1 MSAFSVS
8 QQMLFVALILIYAIR
23 GNEPRIRLRRETG
36 GSQSLLTVEWEG
48 IQTGDHPDDSV
59 GGFAVEYRAEKD
71 TQWHVHDGIIP
82 YKGPNLQYRVQIPRL
97 PAGIAYFVRIKV
109 LGKNGKILVETP
121 EIRARNEMVSI
132 KCESD
137 ELTAPRNLEVTQTG
151 QYSIAISWEPP
162 ECGSVGEYHIELAGT
177 EAKFDVHRQ
186 TVTHPSVSVTNL
198 LPGTEY
204 QVRVR
209 AADRLRTLGPW
220 NDFMLV
226 AKTEGEAP
234 KESDEIELDYR
245 TDSELRIS
253 WQPYEDERLQH
264 YEVMAVE
271 VDGESQA
278 VERAR
283 VSPLAS
289 SHIFVRLKPDTQY
302 DVGVVAFVDHEP
314 KLVYKLLAKT
324 APTPGVA
331 WEDKPVVAPE
341 NEQQFLVQWRKPSL
355 SGQTISKFVIEYRLP
370 NETEWRKY
378 DDLIVDDET
387 NDYHIQFDGIYDG
400 SLYSFRILAVDDQLK
415 IAAKTAEITVG
426 SVASDSCVGDAGIP
440 QNIRASVLSEA
451 TIQFMWE
458 KPRCDE
464 SYGPID
470 GYEYTFWNAE
480 TDAQPETASYVGRN
494 TVSLNDLSP
503 ATRYAF
509 RVRSRAGHGHSPWSE
524 IVNAETEEHSGPKVS
539 ISNGDIYRYHYQS
552 PLITNNTLLFYPA
565 LQETPTPA
573 LRRLKRQQKNQI
585 TDYHNI
591 YQLRI
596 ILAPP
601 KSYLAWTPLPEH
613 ADEVTKFKLSY
624 KKSAGDQWTR
634 IIESPE
640 YFKCPEGIADPED
653 FCYDLSK
660 LSFGVQY
667 TADLVYELENS
678 EWTTHGSPLFFIL
691 VEAGIICAF
700 LQSSLDLVYIV
711 LLYVTAACISFFKSM
726 HAVVCALFLFL
737 FVNKKCNLVLKSI
750 LDKCTLGTWEP
761 SVPTSPHNLQIRPH
775 DASSIELHWLPP
787 LNSKHI
793 PFYQAPFS
801 FLLSPDRTIA
811 IEDLHTRRVRTEQ
824 VPGSF
829 FSYLLSQLSPHTI
842 YNISVRAGTDHGE
855 LGLPISKVFSL
866 RHHKDT
872 EIPVFSSPA
881 RTKEKISEQQ
891 VEEIKDDDERAKM
904 ELHRKQMEEENRRNR
919 IKECER
925 KRLQMELD
933 RLSKERERNRVLH
946 EQERQDQ
953 LQRQLERQRWEMEQR
968 QQWQRERE
976 QWEERERERNR
987 QLVEYQRHQKQE
999 RQHQREEVPERIRQ
1013 QLDQVRVLPERDEER
1028 GAMPKPL
1035 LGIDK
1040 PRIEQRGT
1048 RTLLYWTVGGDTS
1061 NVVAY
1066 QIDLRSESDHDW
1078 RNFNG
1083 YVPHSPSEIH
1093 FRQELTNLETNKHY
1107 YVKVSAIDQSRRIL
1121 AVSEATIPSNAPQD
1135 LRLES
1140 VAEGIQLIWSWADQ
1154 EECDPYFLIT
1164 GYRDGIPFSKR
1175 ANGGER
1181 QFIFQ
1186 NAEAGEWH
1194 VEIRAGNRAGTGP
1207 SSAPVNL
1214 QSSSKVSKGIRVL
1227 RSICDPRVDFWCR
1240 SPDESYDIAISRH
1253 PNEGLIACAVP
1264 TGQSRHDIVLIYI
1277 TLMIIDAVHAG
1288 YFHIS
1293 TSRVKVLV
1301 QVSEFIS
1308 EPSVSARDGDL
1319 YVEWI
1324 SEGTGHGV
1332 FGYRVQY
1339 RTENTGWTSYGQ
1351 IVPYVGDG
1359 KHYKQQLTGLQQ
1371 GSVYYIHIQ
1380 VLDRNS
1386 YVMYTSPEVSGRT
1399 ICSAPTHPPS
1409 HLQVQA
1415 ADSRHIRVSW
1425 AQPPQNTWQCSDIQ
1439 VELGIKEPPGI
1450 APILLNGYQTSH
1462 VLDSEANQQWSIRIR
1477 TKNSAGASPWSQIA
1491 SVRTPPVGELIIGP
1505 VVSYRHG
1512 IPVLTWSGKERV
1524 DDLIQ
1529 NYQIEYRTSV
1539 DAAWQRLR
1547 AQVPYMGWQR
1557 PYSIDLSELPA
1568 GRSYQIRIHAV
1579 DANNGIAYTSSAVNV
1594 QTQTK
1599 CSAPRRTPLDLQ
1611 ATSLGP
1617 TQIRVSWKALHES
1630 EWNCNRLWYIV
1641 KYSTP
1646 HNQGF
1651 KNLTLGENHV
1661 IFDSEPFTRW
1671 TFEIQAAN
1679 PSGETQW
1686 SRPVTVQT
1694 EGTAPGPVSDLRIY
1708 PESSD
1713 ALQLAWRQ
1721 PQTPNGQIT
1730 GYEVTYQLLSKGM
1743 CDQVEDRPVTVTSDR
1758 TSFTL
1763 RNLLPHSKY
1772 RISVAAKTNIAGQQI
1787 SQEVQT
1793 EEAAPSG
1800 APVYIRAT
1808 NIQPTEVSIVWQAPA
1823 CLQTNGEITE
1833 YEFEATPA
1841 ERYDSGGTIKQTV
1854 RGTRTKI
1861 TGLSSYTKYLVRIRA
1876 FTRKGPGPWSEPIQF
1891 QTAATPDIPAPPMV
1905 RVLSTGLDN
1914 ADLVWQEPYPSS
1926 GLIDRYKCKYAVA
1939 GTKQYQERQFPSY
1952 NPCDQEVIRMRQL
1965 SPPPTGSKLHC
1976 GRIDGLEPEKKYT
1989 FMISAGDRSGTWSP
2003 WSEPQV
2009 GHISEGPVQVISL
2022 NKLGGTATNILIGW
2036 NVRPTDTARVVGYR
2050 IHVTP
2055 VVQYGAKPITFT
2067 VDRATLQYNIDSL
2080 SPNTRYNIT
2089 VDATTDGVHY
2099 HPGTAIEVRTDSGP
2113 ANGLMVTP
2121 RVIEEQATS
2130 VTLEWNAPHG
2140 DVSGFVI
2147 EYRLEGGV
2155 WQQYNRRVPAHPGR
2169 RLYTAQ
2175 IDQLPTNSV
2184 VDLRVRVV
2192 SPQNEQSAPSQEV
2205 RARTRCSAPP
2215 SPPQAIRL
2223 DAPSTSE
2230 VRVSWA
2236 QPAKDTWQCDQL
2248 NYDLA
2253 YRVAGQPERV
2263 VPVPGDQTDYTF
2275 PSEANTRWAVK
2286 LRCTNQVGSSPWS
2299 SEQVITTRQ
2308 GIPGP
2313 VRDLRLRAKSPNEVH
2328 VQWLAPLVQR
2338 GTIVGYDISYRLK
2351 HRLACPDEEPRDV
2364 SRDFVTV
2371 YNHKDLEYTL
2381 TGLLPFSL
2389 YEVRVRARTTEL
2401 GPEESKEIATDQQPP
2416 SAPPLNLQLSY
2427 TLERSISFQWEPV
2440 ECSQRHGHIV
2450 NYEYEIQGQDD
2461 WAKLERQIANTT
2473 NTKINI
2479 EGLTPFTKY
2488 IMRVKA
2494 YNSIG
2499 GGPNTENLD
2508 AMTARADAPLPP
2520 QDLVVAQEGTDYF
2533 MISWLPPYPPYGPHD
2548 KYKIRYQLLSESRW
2562 MEIEKNTKD
2571 RLLQCPAESPRHCL
2585 NVTNLESGRQYR
2597 VQVAAHIEGGSYG
2610 PWSTVTIANTLQ
2622 ILPDAPRAI
2631 ELVQKTDHSLHI
2643 RWIPPPDPLGQ
2654 ITQYKVGIVSLDDPY
2669 DKLKTFLIDH
2679 PTLEYL
2685 LNNLHPET
2693 SYNISISAGTKR
2705 GFGPLSWTRYST
2717 DPFKVPPVAS
2727 APQVTADGAD
2737 ALNVQWNGI
2746 LDTKN
2751 QVRGYIIEFRSSDNP
2766 TFTEYDG
2773 IIEHDISRRNYQQR
2787 LSLLDADTLYFVR
2800 IKVVD
2805 RKQRV
2810 SEPSPEGSARTG
2822 CAVPLAPPSNVNAFA
2837 PSPYQVH
2844 ISWQPPSQSSWQCSN
2859 IKYKLEYTNGSS
2871 SRREIDIPSSV
2882 TDHVLDASP
2891 NTLWRIRIRVEN
2903 EAGASDWSKEVSIT
2917 TAEGAPSAVE
2927 DLDAHPSGP
2936 EAASI
2941 IWRPPSQPNGQI
2953 TGYTLVYRLKSRGEC
2968 GPRSA
2973 QPITINTQE
2982 EESTVEGLLPDS
2994 TYEVHVTAHTSQPGP
3009 QSNIITVTTDEAV
3022 PTGAP
3027 LNPRVSSVTQTRS
3040 DFLWNEPDCELR
3052 NGKIMSYE
3060 WQIESLDP
3068 WGESKTGQSS
3078 AQRVSFDDLV
3088 PYTQYKVR
3096 VLAENSVGQGPWSE
3110 WITFR
3115 TQPAAP
3121 PPPTDLSEEQSFPH
3135 AIEISFLPPSP
3146 PHGIINEYRI
3156 RHTPSGQL
3164 NYKEVRVVAS
3174 RLHCSDASK
3183 RDRLCYRVV
3192 DLEPEQEYEIQTSAH
3207 TEGGAWSDWSESMN
3221 ARTHEQNIP
3230 VLERELEVVDSKPNS
3245 ITVRWQGL
3253 DADQSKHVVGY
3264 VLEYKSEDDDWKE
3277 YDGIV
3282 KHRGRQNDYRI
3293 QIKSLEPSTE
3303 YFFRLKVVG
3312 KNDKRG
3318 SSGPELKA
3326 MTKCGRPEEP
3336 PTDLQLSSDFENVK
3350 LTWTNPEEESW
3361 KCNNV
3366 EYVIDFVN
3374 TTSRGIMTVP
3384 TNAPTKLLLPSLPGT
3399 KWEIRMRTQT
3409 IEEGQKPSYSPWSDR
3424 VTLVT
3429 QALPGELFLTVEP
3442 KTATSAVVIWDLADQ
3457 DKKWNYGV
3465 DISYRLKQLGGCAE
3479 SRSGAHE
3486 PVTNYNVQDKQV
3498 VLHDLTPGSEYEVTV
3513 TPRRP
3518 PTLRSSV
3525 PTPKTVRRFRTKANS
3540 PSGPP
3545 SNLRSEGRRDTEISF
3560 KWEPPVCEQQN
3571 GKITQYEYEVTGV
3584 EEWNDVKREGV
3595 TPRTNAA
3602 VDQVKPGSTYN
3613 VRVRAYTSEGPGPW
3627 SEPIQ
3632 ITTTG
3637 TELGPPRELSAVHT
3651 KPKSIQ
3657 LTWLPPYPER
3667 APVVVYKIRYSPRAD
3682 DSNPVEMELSSDQL
3696 SCTGYKSR
3704 LITSDNLCATV
3715 RSLQPDTTYR
3725 FAVQAQSPTGN
3736 WGEWSPAYF
3745 ATTRSTEDGPIPGK
3759 LRLVSAGHDNL
3770 RVNWTAPTA
3779 LRNVVDQYLV
3789 SISLASSLDKHPKQF
3804 TVRGEQ
3810 NDYHFHD
3817 LEPITHY
3824 NITIQGLSEG
3834 KRMWFITEVFS
3845 TTDYGSGL
3853 LSWLSPPTDLKLL
3866 EKSDRMMH
3874 VAWSPPEI
3882 FDMAYKDL
3890 ITHYRVTI
3898 APFNVYTGK
3907 TDRPRNYSVPYP
3919 GTSIKFDNLSPETI
3933 YNITVQAGT
3942 NSGYGEVLWGTYST
3956 LAPGQNHV
3964 LRLLDRTPTSL
3975 TVEWEPTFLGDRGYT
3990 LSWESLHSVF
4000 DHVRP
4005 NVIRSA
4011 EVLAGTT
4018 QYTIDNLEPSTV
4030 YNVTLQPRPGGK
4042 AASGAY
4048 ATLPPGWFMVR
4059 NLVWC
4064 DRTNYALSMTWEPV
4078 NLNKA
4083 THYQVRYLRLKEHD
4097 AIWTEE
4103 GEVRAVELLCPKDG
4117 CNRHCYLV
4125 FNLIHNPNEY
4135 VFQVRAKV
4143 NNQWNRWKTAGK
4155 PSVFE
4160 KSDRKKACCIVPP
4173 PYMVEN
4179 IGVAGT
4185 LWEVD
4190 IAPVE
4195 SQPQNI
4201 SRYYVVVDEREPA
4214 GSTNWT
4220 ELTDKVTANRM
4231 KIPYY
4236 VAASFNADTLPG
4248 PRKVRIGDGTVLG
4261 GYLNYPLVKGKKYN
4275 YEIYSVWE
4283 LNGKPAA
4290 VARQR
4295 G

>member
-1 MSAFSVS
+1 MSAYAASL
-8 QQMLFVALILIYAIR
+8 QKLIVALILIYAIR
-23 GNEPRIRLRRETG
+23 GNEPRIRLRREIG

-97 PAGIAYFVRIKV
+97 PTGIAYFVRIKV

-151 QYSIAISWEPP
+151 QYSIAIAWEPP
-162 ECGSVGEYHIELAGT
+162 ECGSVGEYHIELAGI
-177 EAKFDVHRQ
+177 EMKFDVHRQ
-186 TVTHPSVSVTNL
+186 TVTHPSVSVTSL

-209 AADRLRTLGPW
+209 AADRLRMLGPW
-220 NDFMLV
+220 NDYLLV

-234 KESDEIELDYR
+234 NESDEIEIDYR

-253 WQPYEDERLQH
+253 WQPYDDERLQH
-264 YEVMAVE
+264 YEVTAVE

-302 DVGVVAFVDHEP
+302 DIGVVAFVDHEP
-314 KLVYKLLAKT
+314 KLVYKLPAKT
-324 APTPGVA
+324 VADPGVA
-331 WEDKPVVAPE
+331 WKEKPMVTQE
-341 NEQQFLVQWRKPSL
+341 NAQQFVVQWKKPSL
-355 SGQTISKFVIEYRLP
+355 PDQIISKFIVEYRLP

-378 DDLIVDDET
+378 DDLMIEEET
-387 NDYHIQFDGIYDG
+387 DDYHIQFDGMYDG

-415 IAAKTAEITVG
+415 VAAKTTEITVG
-426 SVASDSCVGDAGIP
+426 SAASSSCVGDAGIP
-440 QNIRASVLSEA
+440 QNVRTSAVSEA
-451 TIQFMWE
+451 TLQFTWE

-464 SYGPID
+464 TFGPID
-470 GYEYTFWNAE
+470 GYEYTVAFWSIE
-480 TDAQPETASYVGRN
+480 TDMQPETASYVGRN
-494 TVSLNDLSP
+494 TVELDDLKP

-509 RVRSRAGHGHSPWSE
+509 RVRSRAGHGHSSWSE
-524 IVNAETEEHSGPKVS
+524 IVNAETEAHSGSKVS
-539 ISNGDIYRYHYQS
+539 TSNGNSRRYHYQS
-552 PLITNNTLLFYPA
+552 QLTTNNPLSFHSMLHEVPTFA
-565 LQETPTPA
+565 L
-573 LRRLKRQQKNQI
+573 LRRFKRQQKNQI
-585 TDYHNI
+585 TDDHNI

-613 ADEVTKFKLSY
+613 SEEIVKFKLSY

-634 IIESPE
+634 IIEIPE

-653 FCYDLSK
+653 YCYDLSK
-660 LSFGVQY
+660 LSFGIQY
-667 TADLVYELENS
+667 TADLIYELENG
-678 EWTTHGSPLFFIL
+678 EWTAHGSPLFFIL
-691 VEAGIICAF
+691 VEAG
-700 LQSSLDLVYIV
+700 
-711 LLYVTAACISFFKSM
+711 
-726 HAVVCALFLFL
+726 
-737 FVNKKCNLVLKSI
+737 
-750 LDKCTLGTWEP
+750 EP
-761 SVPTSPHNLQIRPH
+761 SVPTSPHNLQINPH
-775 DASSIELHWLPP
+775 DAS
-787 LNSKHI
+787 K
-793 PFYQAPFS
+793 
-801 FLLSPDRTIA
+801 
-811 IEDLHTRRVRTEQ
+811 DLHTRKVRTEQ

-829 FSYLLSQLSPHTI
+829 FSSILSQLSPYSI
-842 YNISVRAGTDHGE
+842 YNVSVRAGTDFGE
-855 LGLPISKVFSL
+855 LGAPIFKVISL
-866 RHHKDT
+866 QGNKDDKLSHHLSDEEDRLKQQQ
-872 EIPVFSSPA
+872 I
-881 RTKEKISEQQ
+881 EQQ
-891 VEEIKDDDERAKM
+891 KQIKMKEESERNKF
-904 ELHRKQMEEENRRNR
+904 EREQIEEEERKRNR

-925 KRLQMELD
+925 KRLQMEYD
-933 RLSKERERNRVLH
+933 RLNRERERNRVTYKH
-946 EQERQDQ
+946 ERPREHLKYEHIDRATEQQQEYEQQKQQQYYERQQ
-953 LQRQLERQRWEMEQR
+953 QLERERMELYQR
-968 QQWQRERE
+968 QQWERERE
-976 QWEERERERNR
+976 QWEKERERNHR
-987 QLVEYQRHQKQE
+987 LI
-999 RQHQREEVPERIRQ
+999 HQRQEHDTEQRRNSVAEEENIEGEEKERLELEQQQ
-1013 QLDQVRVLPERDEER
+1013 QLDHIQVLPETNNRR
-1028 GAMPKPL
+1028 GDIQKPL

-1040 PRIEQRGT
+1040 PRIEQRGS
-1048 RTLLYWTVGGDTS
+1048 RILLYWTVGGDTS

-1066 QIDLRSESDHDW
+1066 QIDLRSDSDNEWKTID
-1078 RNFNG
+1078 G
-1083 YVPHSPSEIH
+1083 YLSHSPSEIH
-1093 FRQELTNLETNKHY
+1093 FRQELINLETNKHY

-1121 AVSEATIPSNAPQD
+1121 ATSEATSFTVHCQVPNSSPQD
-1135 LRLES
+1135 LRLEN
-1140 VAEGIQLIWSWADQ
+1140 VAEGIQLTWNWSDK
-1154 EECDPYFLIT
+1154 ENHECESYFLIT
-1164 GYRDGIPFSKR
+1164 GYQNGVPFSER
-1175 ANGGER
+1175 VTGRQR
-1181 QFIFQ
+1181 QFTFRNT
-1186 NAEAGEWH
+1186 NANEWH
-1194 VEIRAGNRAGTGP
+1194 VEMRAGNRAGTGP
-1207 SSAPVNL
+1207 SSGPVNL
-1214 QSSSKVSKGIRVL
+1214 QSNSKVSKGLRVL

-1240 SPDESYDIAISRH
+1240 SPDETYEVAISRH
-1253 PNEGLIACAVP
+1253 PNEELI
-1264 TGQSRHDIVLIYI
+1264 SDLRVL
-1277 TLMIIDAVHAG
+1277 AH
-1288 YFHIS
+1288 
-1293 TSRVKVLV
+1293 
-1301 QVSEFIS
+1301 
-1308 EPSVSARDGDL
+1308 DGDL
-1319 YVEWI
+1319 SVEWN
-1324 SEGTGHGV
+1324 SVRTSHGI
-1332 FGYRVQY
+1332 FGYRIQY
-1339 RTENTGWTSYGQ
+1339 RTDNTGWTSYGQ
-1351 IVPYVGDG
+1351 IVPYVGDN
-1359 KHYKQQLTGLQQ
+1359 KRYMQQLTGLQQ
-1371 GSVYYIHIQ
+1371 GSMYYIHIQ

-1386 YVMYTSPEVSGRT
+1386 YVMYTSPEVSART
-1399 ICSAPTHPPS
+1399 VCSAPTHPPS
-1409 HLQVQA
+1409 HLQLHA
-1415 ADSRHIRVSW
+1415 ADPRHIRVNW
-1425 AQPPQNTWQCSDIQ
+1425 AQPPQSTWQCNDIQ
-1439 VELGIKEPPGI
+1439 VELEITEPQGI
-1450 APILLNGYQTSH
+1450 APVLLNGYQTSH
-1462 VLDSEANQQWSIRIR
+1462 VFDSDANQQWSVRIR
-1477 TKNSAGASPWSQIA
+1477 TKNSAGTSAWSQIA
-1491 SVRTPPVGELIIGP
+1491 SVRTPPTGELIIGP
-1505 VVSYRHG
+1505 SVSYRHG
-1512 IPVLTWSGKERV
+1512 IPVLTWTSKDRL

-1529 NYQIEYRTSV
+1529 TYQIEYRTSV
-1539 DAAWQRLR
+1539 DSTWQRLPE
-1547 AQVPYMGWQR
+1547 QVPYTGWQR
-1557 PYSIDLSELPA
+1557 PYSVDLSELPT
-1568 GRSYQIRIHAV
+1568 GHNYQIRIHAI

-1594 QTQTK
+1594 QTQMK
-1599 CSAPRRTPLDLQ
+1599 CSVPRRAPLDVQ

-1617 TQIRVSWKALHES
+1617 TQIRVSWKELHES
-1630 EWNCNRLWYIV
+1630 EWNCNRLWYVV

-1651 KNLTLGENHV
+1651 KNLTRGENHV
-1661 IFDSEPFTRW
+1661 IFDSEPYTRW
-1671 TFEIQAAN
+1671 TFEVQAAN
-1679 PSGETQW
+1679 PAGETHW

-1694 EGTAPGPVSDLRIY
+1694 EGTAPGPISDLRIY
-1708 PESSD
+1708 PQSSD
-1713 ALQLAWRQ
+1713 TLQLSWRQ
-1721 PQTPNGQIT
+1721 PQNPYGQIT

-1743 CDQVEDRPVTVTSDR
+1743 CDQVTERPITVTSDKP
-1758 TSFTL
+1758 SFTL
-1763 RNLLPHSKY
+1763 QGLLPHSKY
-1772 RISVAAKTNIAGQQI
+1772 RISVAAKTNIAGKPV

-1793 EEAAPSG
+1793 HEATPSG
-1800 APVYIRAT
+1800 APVYIRII
-1808 NIQPTEVSIVWQAPA
+1808 NVLPTEVAVIWQAPA

-1833 YEFEATPA
+1833 YEFEATPL
-1841 ERYDSGGTIKQTV
+1841 ERLDYGADSTVRQVV

-1861 TGLSSYTKYLVRIRA
+1861 TGLSPYTKYLVRIRA
-1876 FTRKGPGPWSEPIQF
+1876 FTRKGPGPWSEPVQF
-1891 QTAATPDIPAPPMV
+1891 QTAAAPEIPAPPMV
-1905 RVLSTGLDN
+1905 RILNTGADN
-1914 ADLVWQEPYPSS
+1914 ADLIWQEPYPSS
-1926 GLIDRYKCKYAVA
+1926 GLIDKYKCKYAVA

-1952 NPCDQEVIRMRQL
+1952 NPCGEEVIRMQQL
-1965 SPPPTGSKLHC
+1965 SPLSPTPSGAKLHC
-1976 GRIDGLEPEKKYT
+1976 GRIDGLQPEKQYT
-1989 FMISAGDRSGTWSP
+1989 FMVSAGDRSGTWSP

-2022 NKLGGTATNILIGW
+2022 NKLGGGTNSVLIAW
-2036 NVRPTDTARVVGYR
+2036 NVRPTDAARVVGYR

-2055 VVQYGAKPITFT
+2055 VLQHGAKPISFT
-2067 VDRATLQYNIDSL
+2067 VDRSTLQYNIDNL

-2089 VDATTDGVHY
+2089 VDATTDGIHY
-2099 HPGTAIEVRTDSGP
+2099 HPGTAIEVRTDSVP
-2113 ANGLMVTP
+2113 VDSLMVTP

-2130 VTLEWNAPHG
+2130 VTLEWNAPG
-2140 DVSGFVI
+2140 GNISGFVI
-2147 EYRLEGGV
+2147 EYCLGDGV
-2155 WQQYNRRVPAHPGR
+2155 WQQYSRRIPAYPGR
-2169 RLYTAQ
+2169 RVYTAQ
-2175 IDQLPTNSV
+2175 VDQLPTNSV

-2192 SPQNEQSAPSQEV
+2192 SPQNEQSAPSPEV

-2215 SPPQAIRL
+2215 APPQAIRL
-2223 DAPSTSE
+2223 DAPSTNE

-2253 YRVAGQPERV
+2253 YRVGGQAERV
-2263 VPVPGDQTDYTF
+2263 VPVPGDRTDYTF

-2338 GTIVGYDISYRLK
+2338 GSIVGYDISYRLK

-2401 GPEESKEIATDQQPP
+2401 GPEESKDIATEQQPP

-2427 TLERSISFQWEPV
+2427 ALERSISFQWEEI

-2450 NYEYEIQGQDD
+2450 NYEYEILGQDD

-2508 AMTARADAPLPP
+2508 AMTAKADAPLPP

-2548 KYKIRYQLLSESRW
+2548 KYKIRYQVLNETRW
-2562 MEIEKNTKD
+2562 MEIEKDTKD
-2571 RLLQCPAESPRHCL
+2571 RLLKCPAESPRHCF
-2585 NVTNLESGRQYR
+2585 NVTNLESGRQFR
-2597 VQVAAHIEGGSYG
+2597 VQVAAHIVGGSYG

-2622 ILPDAPRAI
+2622 TLPDAPRAI
-2631 ELVQKTDHSLHI
+2631 ELIKKTDHLLHI

-2654 ITQYKVGIVSLDDPY
+2654 ITQYKVGIVSLDDPH
-2669 DKLKTFLIDH
+2669 DQLKTFLIDH
-2679 PTLEYL
+2679 PTLQHL
-2685 LNNLHPET
+2685 LNNLQPET

-2717 DPFKVPPVAS
+2717 DPFKVPPIAN

-2737 ALNVQWNGI
+2737 ALNVQWSGI

-2751 QVRGYIIEFRSSDNP
+2751 QVHGYIIEFRSSDNP

-2773 IIEHDISRRNYQQR
+2773 IIEHDANRRNYQQR

-2805 RKQRV
+2805 QKQRV
-2810 SEPSPEGSARTG
+2810 SEASPEGSARTG
-2822 CAVPLAPPSNVNAFA
+2822 CALPLAPPSNVNASA
-2837 PSPYQVH
+2837 PSPYQVR

-2859 IKYKLEYTNGSS
+2859 IKYRLEYTNGSS
-2871 SRREIDIPSSV
+2871 SPEEIDVPSGI
-2882 TDHVLDASP
+2882 TDRVLDASP
-2891 NTLWRIRIRVEN
+2891 NTLWRLRVRVEN
-2903 EAGASDWSKEVSIT
+2903 EAGASDWSKEVTIT
-2917 TAEGAPSAVE
+2917 TAEGAPSTVE
-2927 DLDAHPSGP
+2927 DLDARPYGP

-2941 IWRPPSQPNGQI
+2941 MWRPPAQPNGQI
-2953 TGYTLVYRLKSRGEC
+2953 TGYTLVYKLKSRGEC
-2968 GPRSA
+2968 GPRSS
-2973 QPITINTQE
+2973 QPITRNTKE
-2982 EESTVEGLLPDS
+2982 EEITLEGLLPDS
-2994 TYEVHVTAHTSQPGP
+2994 TYEIHVTAHTSEPGP
-3009 QSNIITVTTDEAV
+3009 QSNIITVTTDEAP

-3027 LNPRVSSVTQTRS
+3027 LNPRVSSITQTRS

-3052 NGKIMSYE
+3052 NGKITGYE
-3060 WQIESLDP
+3060 WQLESLDP
-3068 WGESKTGQSS
+3068 WSESKTGQSTT
-3078 AQRVSFDDLV
+3078 QRISFDDLI
-3088 PYTQYKVR
+3088 PYTQYRLR
-3096 VLAENSVGQGPWSE
+3096 VLAENSAGQGPWSE
-3110 WITFR
+3110 WVSFR

-3121 PPPTDLSEEQSFPH
+3121 PAPTDLTEEQSFPH

-3146 PHGIINEYRI
+3146 PHGVINEYRI
-3156 RHTPSGQL
+3156 RHTPSGQM
-3164 NYKEVRVVAS
+3164 NYKEVRVLAN
-3174 RLHCSDASK
+3174 RLQCSDISK
-3183 RDRLCYRVV
+3183 RDRLCYRVI
-3192 DLEPEQEYEIQTSAH
+3192 DLEPEQEYEIQASAH
-3207 TEGGAWSDWSESMN
+3207 TEGGAWSDWSEPLG
-3221 ARTHEQNIP
+3221 AQTHEQNIP

-3245 ITVRWQGL
+3245 ITLRWQGL

-3264 VLEYKSEDDDWKE
+3264 ILEYKSEDDDWKE
-3277 YDGIV
+3277 YDGIT
-3282 KHRGRQNDYRI
+3282 KHRSRQNDYRI
-3293 QIKSLEPSTE
+3293 QVKDLEPSTE

-3318 SSGPELKA
+3318 SSGPELRA

-3336 PTDLQLSSDFENVK
+3336 PTDLQLTSDFENVK
-3350 LTWTNPEEESW
+3350 LTWTSPDKDSW
-3361 KCNNV
+3361 ACDNV

-3384 TNAPTKLLLPSLPGT
+3384 ADAPPKLLLPSLPGT

-3424 VTLVT
+3424 ATLVT

-3442 KTATSAVVIWDLADQ
+3442 KTPTSAMVIWDLADQ
-3457 DKKWNYGV
+3457 DRKWNYGV
-3465 DISYRLKQLGGCAE
+3465 DITYRLKQLGGCIE
-3479 SRSGAHE
+3479 SRSGSHE
-3486 PVTNYNVQDKQV
+3486 PVTNYNVQDKQIL
-3498 VLHDLTPGSEYEVTV
+3498 LHDLTPGSEYEVVV

-3518 PTLRSSV
+3518 PTLRSSIA
-3525 PTPKTVRRFRTKANS
+3525 TPKTIRRFRTKATF

-3545 SNLRSEGRRDTEISF
+3545 RNLRGEGRRDTEIFF
-3560 KWEPPVCEQQN
+3560 KWEPPVCEEQN
-3571 GKITQYEYEVTGV
+3571 GKITQYEYEVTGA
-3584 EEWNDVKREGV
+3584 EEWNDMKREGV

-3602 VDQVKPGSTYN
+3602 VDQMSPGSTYN
-3613 VRVRAYTSEGPGPW
+3613 IRVRAYTSEGPGPW

-3637 TELGPPRELSAVHT
+3637 TELGPPRELTAVHT
-3651 KPKSIQ
+3651 KPKIIQ

-3682 DSNPVEMELSSDQL
+3682 DSNPVEMELSGDQL
-3696 SCTGYKSR
+3696 SCTGYKSP
-3704 LITSDNLCATV
+3704 LITNDNICATIK
-3715 RSLQPDTTYR
+3715 SLQPDTTYR
-3725 FAVQAQSPTGN
+3725 FAVQAQSPTGS

-3770 RVNWTAPTA
+3770 RVNWTAPPA
-3779 LRNVVDQYLV
+3779 VKNVVDQYLV
-3789 SISLASSLDKHPKQF
+3789 SISLASSFDKHPKQF

-3810 NDYHFHD
+3810 NDYHFRG
-3817 LEPITHY
+3817 LEPATHY
-3824 NITIQGLSEG
+3824 NITIQGLSES

-3845 TTDYGSGL
+3845 TTDYGTGL
-3853 LSWLSPPTDLKLL
+3853 LSWLPPPTDLKLL
-3866 EKSDRMMH
+3866 EKSDRFLH

-3882 FDMAYKDL
+3882 FDPAYKDL
-3890 ITHYRVTI
+3890 ITHYLVTI
-3898 APFNVYTGK
+3898 APFDSYTGR
-3907 TDRPRNYSVPYP
+3907 TGRPRNYSVPYP
-3919 GTSIKFDNLSPETI
+3919 GTSIKFDNLSPKTI

-3942 NSGYGEVLWGTYST
+3942 NSGYGEILWGTYST
-3956 LAPGQNHV
+3956 LAPGENHV

-3975 TVEWEPTFLGDRGYT
+3975 TVEWESSFLGDRGYI
-3990 LSWESLHSVF
+3990 LSWKSLHSAF
-4000 DHVRP
+4000 KHVHI
-4005 NVIRSA
+4005 NAIRSA
-4011 EVLAGTT
+4011 EIPAGTT
-4018 QYTIDNLEPSTV
+4018 QYTIENLEPSTV
-4030 YNVTLQPRPGGK
+4030 YNVTLKARPSGK
-4042 AASGAY
+4042 IASGAY

-4064 DRTNYALSMTWEPV
+4064 DRTNYALSLTWEPV

-4097 AIWTEE
+4097 VIWTEE
-4103 GEVRAVELLCPKDG
+4103 NEAKAVDLLCPKDG

-4143 NNQWNRWKTAGK
+4143 NNQWNRWRTAGK
-4155 PSVFE
+4155 PSFLE
-4160 KSDRKKACCIVPP
+4160 KSGQKKGCCIVPP

-4179 IGVAGT
+4179 IGLAGT
-4185 LWEVD
+4185 FWEVD
-4190 IAPVE
+4190 ISPVQ
-4195 SQPQNI
+4195 SQPQNV

-4220 ELTDKVTANRM
+4220 ELTDKITANKM

-4248 PRKVRIGDGTVLG
+4248 PRKVRIGDGSVIG
-4261 GYLNYPLVKGKKYN
+4261 GYLNYPLIKGKKYN